1 MEPKPKKAH
10 LNLRIYFTLI
20 VLAEV
25 FVMVLLTA
33 GVVLA
38 LGKICDIN
46 FDFIDIVVPTM
57 LFFSFL
63 FGYTVNY
70 FLSRAFFR
78 PITRLGDA
86 MRKVAKGDFSER
98 MDTESRIREIQNLYT
113 DFNIMTKELGATEII
128 QSDFVSNVSH
138 EFKTPINAIQGYA
151 TLLQGE
157 QSPEAEAEYVQRIL
171 LNTERLSNLV
181 GNILLLSKLDNS
193 ALEGADTLYRLD
205 EQIRLAIVLLEDK
218 WVAKEIE
225 LDVDLDETDYYG
237 CERLLAHVWSNL
249 IDNAIKFS
257 PRHGTISLRLSA
269 EDSPGN
275 IVFTIED
282 EGPGIDEAELSHIFD
297 RFYQADSSHKTEGN
311 GLGLSLVRGI
321 LSLCGG
327 TVTAGNR
334 EKATGAVFR
343 VTLPLRS
350 PQEKEDL

>member
-1 MEPKPKKAH
+1 MEPKQKKPH
-10 LNLRIYFTLI
+10 LNLRIYFTVI

-25 FVMVLLTA
+25 FGMVLLTA
-33 GVVLA
+33 GLTKA
-38 LGKICDIN
+38 LGRSLHFSLDYIAIL
-46 FDFIDIVVPTM
+46 TM

-63 FGYTVNY
+63 IGYTVNF

-86 MRKVAKGDFSER
+86 MRKVAKGQFSER
-98 MDTESRIREIQNLYT
+98 MDTESRIREIQNLYQ
-113 DFNIMTKELGATEII
+113 DFNTMTKELAATEII

-138 EFKTPINAIQGYA
+138 EFKTPINAIEGYA

-157 QSPEAEAEYVQRIL
+157 QSPQSEAEYVRRIL
-171 LNTERLSNLV
+171 LNTSRLSDLV

-193 ALEGADTLYRLD
+193 SLEQSDTLYRLD

-225 LDVDLDETDYYG
+225 LDVDLDETEYYG

-257 PRHGTISLRLSA
+257 PRNGTVTLRLSA
-269 EDSPGN
+269 DRELGQV
-275 IVFTIED
+275 VFTIED
-282 EGPGIDEAELSHIFD
+282 AGPGISGDAIHHIFD

-311 GLGLSLVRGI
+311 GLGLSLVRKI
-321 LSLCGG
+321 LTLCGG
-327 TVTAGNR
+327 TVTAENR
-334 EKATGAVFR
+334 TDSAGARFR
-343 VTLPLRS
+343 VTLPLRES
-350 PQEKEDL
+350 REKETL